1 MTETEIESSLEQIE
15 ALINSYDMDLDG
27 WSAAALVAQWSEQ
40 YEPDWLKLAVIEAL
54 YQGRYKAFSVQ
65 QILNLWQRRGSPIYH
80 FTYEFERLICRN
92 IPTFGT
98 NHTVDAPAVVNEVV
112 SEVINITD
120 AATAPDLLQ
129 TFDSINNKEELTDHE
144 TNVIVAT
151 LESTNLP
158 VTTQSPTNTSKNST
172 APPVTH
178 QQLVVNK
185 EQFYNKLRAIARS
198 KQLSQELEL
207 TAELPDQL
215 SAEVTTM
222 QTTDNLPV
230 VSGGR
235 EDASPTN

>member
-1 MTETEIESSLEQIE
+1 MTETEIESPLEQIE

-27 WSAAALVAQWSEQ
+27 WSTSALVAQWLEQ

-98 NHTVDAPAVVNEVV
+98 NPSADIPEVVNEVV
-112 SEVINITD
+112 NISD
-120 AATAPDLLQ
+120 IATASDLLQ
-129 TFDSINNKEELTDHE
+129 TFDPINTKEELTDHE
-144 TNVIVAT
+144 TNMIVAT
-151 LESTNLP
+151 LESTNLS
-158 VTTQSPTNTSKNST
+158 VTDQSPANTSKNST

-185 EQFYNKLRAIARS
+185 KLFYNKLRAIARS
-198 KQLSQELEL
+198 KELSQELKL

-222 QTTDNLPV
+222 QTTDNLP
-230 VSGGR
+230 
-235 EDASPTN
+235 

>member
-1 MTETEIESSLEQIE
+1 MTEIEIESPLEQIE

-27 WSAAALVAQWSEQ
+27 WSTSALVAQWSEQ

-98 NHTVDAPAVVNEVV
+98 NTSADIPEVVNK
-112 SEVINITD
+112 VINITD

-129 TFDSINNKEELTDHE
+129 TFDPINTTENTTEELTDHE

-151 LESTNLP
+151 LESNNSP
-158 VTTQSPTNTSKNST
+158 VIQANNTNST
-172 APPVTH
+172 VNPPTH
-178 QQLVVNK
+178 QQSVVNK
-185 EQFYNKLRAIARS
+185 ELFYNKLRAIARS
-198 KQLSQELEL
+198 NDFSQEIE
-207 TAELPDQL
+207 TEI
-215 SAEVTTM
+215 
-222 QTTDNLPV
+222 
-230 VSGGR
+230 
-235 EDASPTN
+235 